1 MKLMA
6 KRLLCKESHHELLIF
21 EALLALTNIATC
33 FQNSYSGSNENKFSN
48 EMINMVCST
57 TNPDDQS

>member
-6 KRLLCKESHHELLIF
+6 KRLLCKECHHELLIF

-33 FQNSYSGSNENKFSN
+33 FQNSNTGSNENKF
-48 EMINMVCST
+48 
-57 TNPDDQS
+57 